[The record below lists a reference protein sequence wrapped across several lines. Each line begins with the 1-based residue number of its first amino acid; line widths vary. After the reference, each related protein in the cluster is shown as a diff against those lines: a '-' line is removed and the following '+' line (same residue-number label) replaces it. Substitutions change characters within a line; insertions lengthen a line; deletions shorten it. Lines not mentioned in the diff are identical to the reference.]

1 MLKETFN
8 FCFGYPEFKNKE
20 NESVFVF
27 FVVVGLI
34 LLGIVGAI
42 NGVVYLFSDHKA
54 NYTNEIGKK
63 VLESYSINGKESDVL
78 DGWGNKFTY
87 TQKVYGNNT
96 MFTVTS
102 SGEDKTFGNVDD
114 ISFSITRKNTV
125 AGKLGTKVKQNVK
138 DFFEEL
144 VK

>member
-8 FCFGYPEFKNKE
+8 FCFGTPEFKNKE
-20 NESVFVF
+20 NESMFVF

-34 LLGIVGAI
+34 LIGIVGAI
-42 NGVVYLFSDHKA
+42 QGVIYLFSDHKT
-54 NYTNEIGKK
+54 NYTNNVGRK
-63 VLESYSINGKESDVL
+63 VLDAYSINGKTSDAL
-78 DGWGNKFTY
+78 DGWGNKFTF
-87 TQKVYGNNT
+87 TEKVYGNNT

-102 SGEDKTFGNVDD
+102 SGEDKTHGTSDD
-114 ISFSITRKNTV
+114 IVFTVTRKNTV